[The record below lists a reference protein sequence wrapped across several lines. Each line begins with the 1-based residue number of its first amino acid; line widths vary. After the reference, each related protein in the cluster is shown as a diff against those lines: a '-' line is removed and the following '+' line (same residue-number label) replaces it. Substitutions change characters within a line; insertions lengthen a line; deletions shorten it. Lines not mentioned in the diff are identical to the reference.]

1 MAAFGGGEIMC
12 YVCTCGVA
20 ETEVYIAQFSGFRSR
35 TQRHKHTAKIFTAK
49 RICVCLH

>member
-12 YVCTCGVA
+12 YIYSCGVA

-35 TQRHKHTAKIFTAK
+35 T
-49 RICVCLH
+49 